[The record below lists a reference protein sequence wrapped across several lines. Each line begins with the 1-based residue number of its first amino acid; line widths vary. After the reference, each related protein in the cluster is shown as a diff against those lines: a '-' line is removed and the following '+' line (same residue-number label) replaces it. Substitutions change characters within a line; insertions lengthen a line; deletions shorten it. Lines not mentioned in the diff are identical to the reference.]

1 MQRESATPAEPMASY
16 PTTLGFLRHPEQAS
30 APWHT
35 PDGRS
40 RFVRMVR
47 QALGSMGA
55 PLSAVDDVVWDDELN
70 RSLLRASAQNF
81 TIEQREVAVH
91 EAAASMARTYMSRL
105 AMGERLD
112 ALRERTAV
120 AHVPRGEIEDERG
133 RRGLSYATSASV
145 PSARYQRYLDRVA
158 HPPTRASAL

>member
-1 MQRESATPAEPMASY
+1 
-16 PTTLGFLRHPEQAS
+16 
-30 APWHT
+30 
-35 PDGRS
+35 
-40 RFVRMVR
+40 
-47 QALGSMGA
+47 MGA
-55 PLSAVDDVVWDDELN
+55 PLSAVDEVEWDDELH

-133 RRGLSYATSASV
+133 RGALSYATSASV

-158 HPPTRASAL
+158 RPPTRASGF